1 MAANL
6 HAAGFHLVACD
17 ASPSARAA
25 LAERVGSCA
34 ASSLTFAPTPGALAA
49 ATPGGLAAVF
59 TSLPSV
65 AAVRTVWLGE
75 HGLLAGPEPPPAP
88 VLVDLSTSGPATAAA
103 LAAAAAAH
111 PARPATLDAPVSG
124 GVTAAAAGTLTF
136 LVGGGPD
143 AAVDAVSPFLAAMG
157 AATLRVGP
165 QPGAGQAAKLANNLA
180 LAVQMAGLCEA
191 LAFGCAALPGLDPA
205 RLLAALNASSGRCW
219 SGVAYPPLPGARAEK
234 GGGAVPATDGR
245 YTGGFAARL
254 MLKDLDLAAGAAAA
268 AGGAVAGA
276 GVPGGAATPP
286 AASASASATLASLP
300 MATAAR
306 ALYAR
311 LAAEK
316 GEDIDFSGLYPF
328 VYGGLG
334 VGGGGGGR

>member
-1 MAANL
+1 MKIGFIGLGAMGMPMAENL
-6 HAAGFHLVACD
+6 IKKQYSVTGFDVRPE
-17 ASPSARAA
+17 SVSTFEA
-25 LAERVGSCA
+25 LGGK
-34 ASSLTFAPTPGALAA
+34 GA
-49 ATPGGLAAVF
+49 
-59 TSLPSV
+59 
-65 AAVRTVWLGE
+65 
-75 HGLLAGPEPPPAP
+75 
-88 VLVDLSTSGPATAAA
+88 ATAAQ
-103 LAAAAAAH
+103 AAANADVLIVMVVNAAQAESVLFDAGALDAMASAGTVVLMATCA
-111 PARPATLDAPVSG
+111 PSAVKSIAARIAATGRHIIDAPVSG

-254 MLKDLDLAAGAAAA
+254 MLKDLELAAGAAAA